1 VLHYAGPPSC
11 PVPHLIGGINKFHTD
26 QLPLLLGGV
35 NVCAH
40 LELALG
46 HPPFSRTHS
55 RETSPAEKMGAK
67 KPQGQLKENKGKLLN
82 LRNCSISAQTIKW
95 P

>member
-1 VLHYAGPPSC
+1 MFVLTWNWPWGIRHSAERTQGK
-11 PVPHLIGGINKFHTD
+11 PHQQK
-26 QLPLLLGGV
+26 
-35 NVCAH
+35 
-40 LELALG
+40 
-46 HPPFSRTHS
+46 
-55 RETSPAEKMGAK
+55 KMGAK